1 VTMPD
6 HLAGRCNINYAMSS
20 GYIPVTSVDFLFY
33 WHFGPKQTT
42 PGAVTPVIFWTNGG
56 PGCSAMEGALNELGP
71 LSLFKAKDGSALY
84 TAALS
89 DNPYSWNT

>member
-1 VTMPD
+1 MT
-6 HLAGRCNINYAMSS
+6 HAHTCSCITNLQ
-20 GYIPVTSVDFLFY
+20 DFLFY

-42 PGAVTPVIFWTNGG
+42 AGAATPVIFWTNGG

-84 TAALS
+84 TGALS
-89 DNPYSWNT
+89 DNPYSWNTYVFTTL